1 MLQYNV
7 LQPLESETHPH
18 PFRAPLPTAPQPL
31 TQEDRD
37 PEELVLFSSI
47 CPPIVSNVFKKENKT
62 LLLAFRKKGSREA
75 DRQGGN
81 RAGFNKREAGKLWAS
96 NKERWEGLGSCPRVG
111 RGPQGFGG
119 DQEAIAH

>member
-1 MLQYNV
+1 MLQYSV

-18 PFRAPLPTAPQPL
+18 PFRAPHPTAPQPL

-47 CPPIVSNVFKKENKT
+47 CPPIVSNVFKRKKKTT

-81 RAGFNKREAGKLWAS
+81 RAGFIRI
-96 NKERWEGLGSCPRVG
+96 EGG
-111 RGPQGFGG
+111 RQTLSL
-119 DQEAIAH
+119 